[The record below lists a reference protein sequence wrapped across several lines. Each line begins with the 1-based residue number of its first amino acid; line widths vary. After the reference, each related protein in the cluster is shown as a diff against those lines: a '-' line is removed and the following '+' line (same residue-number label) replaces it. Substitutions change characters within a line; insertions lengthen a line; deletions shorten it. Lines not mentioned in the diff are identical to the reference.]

1 MSGLL
6 GRLNITAAFFISLQ
20 FASEIF
26 PTVIRGRGVALC
38 EMAGGLAVL
47 VSPGIVHLEKYSHF
61 LPLTI
66 LSACSLVGLLAAFFL
81 PETSGILFK
90 IQSFYRDLNVSIL

>member
-20 FASEIF
+20 YASEIF

-47 VSPGIVHLEKYSHF
+47 VSPGVVHLEKYSHF

-66 LSACSLVGLLAAFFL
+66 LAACSLVGLLATFFL
-81 PETSGILFK
+81 PETSG
-90 IQSFYRDLNVSIL
+90 